1 MMEEPQRTYLTEFPK
16 FGELDVELPSGF
28 QDKSSRADAM
38 PSFIKVLSAPDVL
51 PVTEMVLTI
60 DYVDAVTRRNPE
72 GGRFTLLVMQDHSE
86 LLGSFETDDYAEI
99 LSGIQIVEAEYRQQI
114 MQQQ

>member
-1 MMEEPQRTYLTEFPK
+1 MMQEPQRTYLTEFPK
-16 FGELDVELPSGF
+16 FGELDVDLPPGF

-51 PVTEMVLTI
+51 PVTELVLTI
-60 DYVDAVTRRNPE
+60 DHADAAARRNPE
-72 GGRFTLLVMQDHSE
+72 SGRFTLLVMQDHAE

-99 LSGIQIVEAEYRQQI
+99 LSGIQIVESEYRQQTAP
-114 MQQQ
+114 QQ